1 MILRN
6 LYSMNE
12 KALAFEIA
20 ECYEPQDLLELC
32 KQEYVKYIFRDN
44 REHFKGLIKFEE
56 KKSEPADKLKQ
67 DEIRIQIPTNP
78 DDLLKIFLIIF
89 SNKDILAELYNQVPE
104 NVKNAIAIITWEGPT
119 QARFLEGQLG
129 EKVIIR
135 KKGIL
140 KGYDTTHVKDEFA
153 ILSLDDEYF
162 SYMCTQTISLPWEVR
177 KLFKKI
183 LPAPHGYNIIPIS
196 DIEKTE
202 FVYEYREKVFLE
214 LPLCLKFINQGELK
228 TGKNDKPLKSA
239 LNKLN
244 QVCEIDEFYK
254 RGQNNTV
261 SIKTKFLATFL
272 LDAVNREKI
281 SRNTQDP
288 LQQFKDVHKSY
299 MDMKSEVDS
308 VGMFLSHLKR
318 TANYQDQDGNVYATL
333 FQLVRRLPA
342 NQWVS
347 LDNLCRYVKLRN
359 LDPEIFPLELRREYI
374 VDTWYNH
381 HNRKR
386 RFGDD
391 IDNDINIDSMYYD
404 LVTVPLIKG
413 SMFFFASIGLVDV
426 AYNHPSDN
434 IKTQD
439 ISFAGSQYEGL
450 RYVRLNDFGAYV
462 TGSLEN
468 YTVSVKQNTETANVI
483 LDDKRLV
490 AFLDGKD
497 RLKAT
502 LMEKMAEKTGES
514 SFKFSYNSFLKGCRS
529 ERDIENKVNLFK
541 KEGPE
546 EIPAIWEKFLENVL
560 ARYNPIHKMHSMSIY
575 KLSKN
580 KELLQLIVKDPVL
593 KKNILKVENYHIA
606 IENDNFHLVKNR
618 IESFGYIMQE
628 ENISESGSINNIKA
642 SVLRKIFNG

>member
-1 MILRN
+1 
-6 LYSMNE
+6 MNE
-12 KALAFEIA
+12 KALAYEII
-20 ECYEPQDLLELC
+20 ECYEAQDLLELC
-32 KQEYVKYIFRDN
+32 KQEYVKCIFRDN
-44 REHFKGLIKFEE
+44 QERFKGLIKFE
-56 KKSEPADKLKQ
+56 KMKSGPAGKLKQ

-89 SNKDILAELYNQVPE
+89 SNKDILAELYKIVPE
-104 NVKNAIAIITWEGPT
+104 NVKKAITIITWEGLT
-119 QARFLEGQLG
+119 QVHFLEEQLG
-129 EKVIIR
+129 EKVLIR
-135 KKGIL
+135 EKGIL
-140 KGYDTTHVKDEFA
+140 KGYDTAHVKDEFA

-162 SYMCTQTISLPWEVR
+162 SYLSTQTISLPSEVR

-183 LPAPHGYNIIPIS
+183 LPEPQWYNIVPVPE
-196 DIEKTE
+196 IEKTD
-202 FVYEYREKVFLE
+202 FVYEYKEKVFLE
-214 LPLCLKFINQGELK
+214 FPLCLKFINQGELK
-228 TGKNDKPLKSA
+228 SGKNGKPLKSA
-239 LNKLN
+239 INKLN

-254 RGQNNTV
+254 KGDSNTV

-272 LDAVNREKI
+272 LNVVNREKI
-281 SRNTQDP
+281 CRSSQDP
-288 LQQFKDVHKSY
+288 MRQFKDVHKSY
-299 MDMKSEVDS
+299 MDMKNEVDG
-308 VGMFLSHLKR
+308 VVMFLSHLKR
-318 TANYQDQDGNVYATL
+318 TSSYQDQDGNVYATL

-347 LDNLCRYVKLRN
+347 LDNLCSYAKLRD

-381 HNRKR
+381 HKRKR

-413 SMFFFASIGLVDV
+413 SMFFFASLGFVDI
-426 AYNHPSDN
+426 AYNLPSDQ

-439 ISFAGSQYEGL
+439 ISFTGTPYDGL
-450 RYVRLNDFGAYV
+450 KYVRLNDFGAHI
-462 TGSLEN
+462 TGSLKN

-497 RLKAT
+497 RLKAA

-514 SFKFSYNSFLKGCRS
+514 SFKFSYNSFLKECKS
-529 ERDIENKVNLFK
+529 EKDIKNKVKLFR
-541 KEGPE
+541 KEVPKD
-546 EIPAIWEKFLENVL
+546 IPAIWEKFIENVQ
-560 ARYNPIHKMHSMSIY
+560 ARYNPIRQMHSMSIY
-575 KLSKN
+575 KLSNN

-606 IENDNFHLVKNR
+606 IENDNFYIVKKR

-628 ENISESGSINNIKA
+628 ENISELGSINNIKD
-642 SVLRKIFNG
+642 SVLRRVFNG